1 MGLIDAKECH
11 IQFGRFIQE
20 ARVEKKMLQRE
31 LAEKVGIT
39 QPYLSYLERG
49 ERDIDLALAMKICG
63 ALNIDIQEFAS
74 KYL

>member
-1 MGLIDAKECH
+1 MGLIDTKQCH

-20 ARVEKKMLQRE
+20 ARIEKKILQRE

-49 ERDIDLALAMKICG
+49 ERDIDLALAMKICVV
-63 ALNIDIQEFAS
+63 LNTDIREFVN